1 MKQKNKKESIDDL
14 IEVDKKEV
22 MSGIYQSLKL
32 YNKEIQLKIDVKS
45 RMLNFLNEAQTY
57 ETIGFKVKY
66 FYDEKT
72 KGYTFSYE
80 EKDTPGFKK

>member
-1 MKQKNKKESIDDL
+1 MTIDEKVKEENL
-14 IEVDKKEV
+14 VEVDKKEV
-22 MSGIYQSLKL
+22 MSGMYQSLKQ
-32 YNKEIQLKIDVKS
+32 YNKEIQLRIDVKS
-45 RMLNFLNEAQTY
+45 KVLNFLNEAQTY

-80 EKDTPGFKK
+80 EKGV